1 MTDHLLKA
9 EIHCH
14 IEGATPPALAVAQAQ
29 KYGIDTS
36 HILRDGS
43 YVWSDFA
50 QFIVCYDAVAALFKT
65 ADDYALLTE
74 TYLGELAAVNTIYSE
89 IIVSPDHGDRIGLG
103 ADAYLAGI
111 CDGIHAAREKTGIEA
126 RIIVTGERHFG
137 PDRVISA
144 AEYAAR
150 AKNPLVTGFNMAG
163 EERMGR
169 VADYARAFDIA
180 RDAGLGLTIH
190 AGEVCGA
197 FSVSDAL
204 DLIRP
209 SRIGHGV
216 RAIEDAALVQRLAE
230 LGTVLEVCPG
240 SNVALKVFPRFRQ
253 PSAEAAEGG
262 RRARLPQFRRSA
274 VLPHVAETRIRDR
287 IRPDGLFGR
296 RDQRD
301 DPHGPGSRLRRRG
314 NSHQAA
320 GPVRRR
326 RLSCG
331 HIGDEVTKRGECL
344 AKRRLLLA

>member
-1 MTDHLLKA
+1 MTHHLKA

-14 IEGATPPALAVAQAQ
+14 IEGAAPPSLALQQAE
-29 KYGIDTS
+29 KYGIDPS
-36 HILRDGS
+36 GFLRDGN
-43 YVWSDFA
+43 YLWQDFS
-50 QFIVCYDAVAALFKT
+50 QFLTCYDRVAALFRT
-65 ADDYALLTE
+65 DADYALLTE
-74 TYLGELAAVNTIYSE
+74 TYLTELACVNTIYSE

-111 CDGIHAAREKTGIEA
+111 SDGIRRARETTGIET

-137 PDRVISA
+137 PESVIAA

-150 AKNPLVTGFNMAG
+150 SRNPLVTGFNMAG

-204 DLIRP
+204 DLVRP

-216 RAIEDAALVQRLAE
+216 RAIEDRDVVARLVE

-240 SNVALKVFPRFRQ
+240 SNIALKVYPEFDHHPLRQ
-253 PSAEAAEGG
+253 LKEAGVRVCINSDDPPFFHTSLDREYEIASSAMGFSEVEIGEMTRTAIEAAFVEEDV
-262 RRARLPQFRRSA
+262 RARLLARLDGAQALRQPQ
-274 VLPHVAETRIRDR
+274 
-287 IRPDGLFGR
+287 
-296 RDQRD
+296 
-301 DPHGPGSRLRRRG
+301 
-314 NSHQAA
+314 
-320 GPVRRR
+320 
-326 RLSCG
+326 
-331 HIGDEVTKRGECL
+331 
-344 AKRRLLLA
+344 AKRS